1 MFVEGKMGVCLSY
14 IKGCVLSEDPSQGSL
29 FAFMLVNDNI
39 TPISNLVVV
48 IPNTF
53 QRFLQ
58 TSTLDI
64 TFLSVPQGV
73 PQGNKDRYQIFSFE
87 ENNELVFSHCKKTY
101 TWMRGT
107 NGRSYK
113 INMEI
118 DSKIV

>member
-1 MFVEGKMGVCLSY
+1 MGVCLSY
-14 IKGCVLSEDPSQGSL
+14 IKICLLSEDPSQGSL
-29 FAFMLVNDNI
+29 VAFMLVNDNI
-39 TPISNLVVV
+39 TPIFNLVVV

-73 PQGNKDRYQIFSFE
+73 PQGNKDRYQTFSFE
-87 ENNELVFSHCKKTY
+87 ENSKLVFSHCEKTY
-101 TWMRGT
+101 KWMRCT
-107 NGRSYK
+107 RASLDGRSYK

-118 DSKIV
+118 ESKIV